1 MTDDRGFT
9 LPEILVCMPLCLML
23 MTALVAAYGVISQN
37 YIKTASQWAY
47 IEEVRTI
54 TDIVRQR
61 VRRADN
67 LSISNSHTLWVKYEG
82 LTQGNNDRLQFY
94 ISPGN
99 NKGVFLLN
107 GQPVS
112 SDDSRRYINIRDIV
126 FEQPLPHKVIMRL
139 TLENKAT
146 GRIST
151 VESSMYSRFIWM
163 KERYGDVGDGE

>member
-37 YIKTASQWAY
+37 YIKTISQWAY

-54 TDIVRQR
+54 TDMVRHR
-61 VRRADN
+61 IRCADT
-67 LSISNSHTLWVKYEG
+67 LSVSNSHILWVKCEE
-82 LTQGNNDRLQFY
+82 LEQRRIDRFQFY
-94 ISPGN
+94 ISPSN
-99 NKGVFLLN
+99 NNGVFLLN

-112 SDDSRRYINIRDIV
+112 SDDNKRYINIRDIV

-163 KERYGDVGDGE
+163 REKYEDAGDGE